1 MVEAELAKL
10 DAERPQPRA
19 WLKAILAP
27 LRGAF
32 REVIFISLFVNL
44 LALAVPIFVQQ
55 VYNRVIYYYGASTLI
70 ALLVGVAVAI
80 GFDFALRQSRARM
93 LQRVAL
99 RIDVELGRRLFDKL
113 AALPLS
119 TLEARPA
126 GFWQALYKDAELVR
140 NVFSGTTAVLV
151 MDLPFAVIFVAL
163 IWVIAPPVV
172 YVLLAALPLYLGLA
186 LLSGDSLGR
195 ATRAERRAGIGRDG
209 FITEMLAGRTTI
221 KALALASAFKPRF
234 EDRHADTIEHAL
246 VRGGRNDTFGNLG
259 ITLSLLVTIAMV
271 SVGALSIIEQQL
283 TIGALIASTMLAS
296 RVTTPLNQLV
306 GTWRTYASYRQSARR
321 LSSAFAL
328 TEDRSKSAVCLS
340 RPDGR
345 ITVENVRFGYDPKRP
360 PMIDGLSIEIRPGG
374 MLGVV
379 GRNGCGKTTLLKL
392 IQGLYAPSAGRV
404 LIDGADIAQ
413 FSRVELAAWIGY
425 VPQECVLFAGT
436 IRDNIAVAK
445 PGATDE
451 EVLRA
456 ATLAGVHPFVVD
468 LPDGYGTEIGEAGS
482 RLSGGQR
489 QRIAIARALVN
500 DPAVLLLDEVTG
512 NLDMQ
517 AEVALRDALLD
528 LARNR
533 TVVVVTHTP
542 ILLRACATIIALE
555 RGKIALG
562 GPAKDVLPRL
572 FGGAPRP
579 APAEEAS

>member
-1 MVEAELAKL
+1 MVDAELAKL
-10 DAERPQPRA
+10 DAETPQTRA
-19 WLKAILAP
+19 WLKALLAP

-32 REVIFISLFVNL
+32 REVVFLSLFVNL

-55 VYNRVIYYYGASTLI
+55 VYNRVIFYHGISTLI

-80 GFDFALRQSRARM
+80 AFDFALRQSRARM

-99 RIDVELGRRLFDKL
+99 RIDVALGRKLYDKL
-113 AALPLS
+113 SALPLG

-140 NVFSGTTAVLV
+140 NVFSGPTAVLV
-151 MDLPFAVIFVAL
+151 MDLPFAVIFITL

-195 ATRAERRAGIGRDG
+195 ATRAERRAGIGRDA

-221 KALALASAFKPRF
+221 KALALGNAFKPRF

-246 VRGGRNDTFGNLG
+246 VRGGRNDTFGNFGLM
-259 ITLSLLVTIAMV
+259 LSMVVTVALVA
-271 SVGALSIIEQQL
+271 VGALSIIEQEL
-283 TIGALIASTMLAS
+283 TIGALIAATMLAS
-296 RVTTPLNQLV
+296 RVTAPLNQLV
-306 GTWRTYASYRQSARR
+306 STWRTYASYRQSANR

-328 TEDRSKSAVCLS
+328 GEDRAKSAVSLN
-340 RPDGR
+340 RPSGR
-345 ITVENVRFGYDPKRP
+345 LTLENVRFGYDPARP
-360 PMIDGLSIEIRPGG
+360 PLIDGISLDVRPGG

-392 IQGLYAPSAGRV
+392 MQGLYAPSAGRV

-413 FSRVELAAWIGY
+413 FSRAELAAWIGY

-445 PGATDE
+445 PSATDE
-451 EVLRA
+451 EIVRA

-489 QRIAIARALVN
+489 QRIAIARALIH
-500 DPAVLLLDEVTG
+500 DPPALLLDEVTG

-517 AEVALRDALLD
+517 AELALRDALAD
-528 LARNR
+528 LARER
-533 TVVVVTHTP
+533 TIVVVTHTP

-555 RGKIALG
+555 RGRIALG
-562 GPAKDVLPRL
+562 GPAKDILPRL

>member
-1 MVEAELAKL
+1 MVDAELAKL
-10 DAERPQPRA
+10 DAETPQTRA
-19 WLKAILAP
+19 WLKALLAP

-32 REVIFISLFVNL
+32 REVVFLSLFVNL

-55 VYNRVIYYYGASTLI
+55 VYNRVIFYHGISTLI

-80 GFDFALRQSRARM
+80 AFDFALRQSRARM

-99 RIDVELGRRLFDKL
+99 RIDVALGRKLYDKL
-113 AALPLS
+113 SALPLG

-140 NVFSGTTAVLV
+140 NVFSGPTAVLV
-151 MDLPFAVIFVAL
+151 MDLPFAVIFITL

-195 ATRAERRAGIGRDG
+195 ATRAERRAGIGRDA

-221 KALALASAFKPRF
+221 KALALGNAFKPRF
-234 EDRHADTIEHAL
+234 EDRHTDTIEHAL
-246 VRGGRNDTFGNLG
+246 VRGGRNDTFGNFGLM
-259 ITLSLLVTIAMV
+259 LSMVVTVALVA
-271 SVGALSIIEQQL
+271 VGALSIIEQEL
-283 TIGALIASTMLAS
+283 TIGALIAATMLAS
-296 RVTTPLNQLV
+296 RVTAPLNQLV
-306 GTWRTYASYRQSARR
+306 STWRTYASYRQSANR

-328 TEDRSKSAVCLS
+328 GEDRAKSAVSLN
-340 RPDGR
+340 RPSGR
-345 ITVENVRFGYDPKRP
+345 LTLENVRFGYDPARP
-360 PMIDGLSIEIRPGG
+360 PLIDGISLDVRPGG

-392 IQGLYAPSAGRV
+392 MQGLYAPSAGRV

-413 FSRVELAAWIGY
+413 FSRAELAAWIGY

-445 PGATDE
+445 PSATDE
-451 EVLRA
+451 EIVRA

-489 QRIAIARALVN
+489 QRIAIARALIH
-500 DPAVLLLDEVTG
+500 DPPALLLDEVTG

-517 AEVALRDALLD
+517 AELALRDALAD
-528 LARNR
+528 LARER
-533 TVVVVTHTP
+533 TIVVVTHTP

-555 RGKIALG
+555 RGRIALG
-562 GPAKDVLPRL
+562 GPAKDILPRL